1 MASSGLDLDCLPTL
15 SSCKDFMAWK
25 LHGETPGPRQ
35 DHLPPFLAVPSI
47 HSMAL
52 AKSFSPLDVD
62 SLNHNKD
69 REQGV

>member
-1 MASSGLDLDCLPTL
+1 MGRLLD
-15 SSCKDFMAWK
+15 
-25 LHGETPGPRQ
+25 Q
-35 DHLPPFLAVPSI
+35 DKTTWPPFLAVPSI

-69 REQGV
+69 REQGL